1 MDLCISWHNE
11 WGIERIEAFSRQ
23 FYWTNTACGV
33 QWNDLRDTIVE
44 DADLIKA
51 VDSVGKEAAKHGLL
65 TEVVSFLFQ
74 NTTKQEDRDS
84 SFWALNNNQNN
95 YRLFQ

>member
-1 MDLCISWHNE
+1 M
-11 WGIERIEAFSRQ
+11 
-23 FYWTNTACGV
+23 
-33 QWNDLRDTIVE
+33 QWNDLRDPIVE

-65 TEVVSFLFQ
+65 TKVVSFLFQ

-84 SFWALNNNQNN
+84 SC
-95 YRLFQ
+95 